1 VGRIS
6 EQVITDRYA
15 IYLGDCLEV
24 MPAFPDDSIHFSIYS
39 PPFYGLYNYTSNER
53 DLSNNLTY
61 ERFLEN
67 YTFVVQELHRLTMP
81 GRLSAVHCTDIRS
94 GNTGNQDYLIDF
106 PGDIIRLH
114 ERLGFRYVGRYHI
127 WKDALKVRNRTLVK
141 GLAHK
146 TIVDDSAGATLASA
160 DYLLAFRKRGENP
173 VPIVHP
179 QGFTEYAGSER
190 MPADRLPYR
199 GWDGD
204 QKQNRYSHWIWQR
217 YASACWEDVRLE
229 RVLPFE
235 EAEEDLDEKH
245 PHPLQLDVIDRALA
259 LWTNPGERVLSPF
272 AGVGSEIFGAVRGG
286 RFGIGIDI
294 KPSYYRQMV
303 KNLASAAVEEEREQ
317 ADLFSLA
324 GVAME
329 PV

>member
-1 VGRIS
+1 MGRVS
-6 EQVITDRYA
+6 EQVITEQYA
-15 IYLGDCLEV
+15 VYLGDCLEV
-24 MPAFPDDSIHFSIYS
+24 MPAFPGGSIHLSLYS
-39 PPFYGLYNYTSNER
+39 PPFWALYHYTSNDR
-53 DLSNNLTY
+53 DLSNNDSY

-67 YTFVVQELHRLTMP
+67 YAFVVREIERLTMP
-81 GRLSAVHCTDIRS
+81 GRITAVHCTDIRS
-94 GNTGNQDYLIDF
+94 GNTGRNDYLLDF

-114 ERLGFRYVGRYHI
+114 QGLGFRYVGRYHI

-146 TIVDDSAGATLASA
+146 TIVDDSVQATLASA
-160 DYLLAFRKRGENP
+160 DYLLAFRKRGDNP
-173 VPIVHP
+173 VPVTHP
-179 QGFTEYAGSER
+179 QGFTEYAGATA

-204 QKQNRYSHWIWQR
+204 QKQNRFSHWIWQR
-217 YASACWEDVRLE
+217 YAAACWEDVRLD

-259 LWTNPGERVLSPF
+259 MWSNAGERVLSPF
-272 AGVGSEIFGAVRGG
+272 AGVGSEVYGAVRSG

-303 KNLASAAVEEEREQ
+303 KNLEAAAAERQASQ
-317 ADLFSLA
+317 QDLFTLT
-324 GVAME
+324 GVS
-329 PV
+329 V